1 MSQLGCIAREIIM
14 RLAICTAALIV
25 LGSGAAMAQ
34 DAPDWRVIY
43 AHATY
48 DFLIDDSSVRRE
60 GDAVH
65 LTYRIVLPTD
75 GGAVAMEADA
85 LLDCRAQTLTLSAAR
100 AYDAAGVITQSVE
113 APEDRRKAEPIYQ
126 GEGGHESLYQ
136 ELCPGGAPLLPSPE
150 PGPPPIA
157 VSPQR
162 D

>member
-34 DAPDWRVIY
+34 DARDWRVLY
-43 AHATY
+43 SDGTY
-48 DFLIDDSSVRRE
+48 DFALDDGSVQRA
-60 GDAVH
+60 GDTVQ
-65 LTYRIVLPTD
+65 LTYRITLPEE
-75 GGAVAMEADA
+75 GEVAAMEADA
-85 LLDCRAQTLTLSAAR
+85 LLDCHGQTLTLTAAR
-100 AYDAAGVITQSVE
+100 AYDATGVVVQSVE

-136 ELCPGGAPLLPSPE
+136 ELCPGGAPLPPSPE

>member
-34 DAPDWRVIY
+34 DARNWRVLY
-43 AHATY
+43 SDGTY
-48 DFLIDDSSVRRE
+48 DFALDDGSVQRA
-60 GDAVH
+60 GDTVQ
-65 LTYRIVLPTD
+65 LTYRITLPEE
-75 GGAVAMEADA
+75 GEVAAMEADA
-85 LLDCRAQTLTLSAAR
+85 LLDCHGQTLTLTAAR
-100 AYDAAGVITQSVE
+100 AYDATGVVVQSVE
-113 APEDRRKAEPIYQ
+113 APEDRRKAEPIYH

-136 ELCPGGAPLLPSPE
+136 ELCPGGAPLPPSPE